1 MSHINKKGNPYII
14 DISNK
19 DVTERVAV
27 ASGEIKF
34 DKETYKKIKS
44 FETKKG
50 NLEKTAIIGGIMGAK
65 ETSRLI
71 PLCHNIPINHI
82 NIEVI
87 KNDKKFTFIVKST
100 VKTNANTGVE
110 MEALTAVTISC
121 LTIYDMCKYLN
132 KKIKIQN
139 VHLVSKIG
147 VKKAIIVQNVLWI
160 VLHIYELEILSDSMT
175 WFGSLLLAITLGI
188 LGDMIALKW
197 NSVRPLML
205 GHIWLNVGW
214 VVTLFIL

>member
-1 MSHINKKGNPYII
+1 MNHINKKGNPYII
-14 DISNK
+14 DVSKKDIS
-19 DVTERVAV
+19 ERIAI

-44 FETKKG
+44 FNTKKG

-71 PLCHNIPINHI
+71 PLCHNIPISHI
-82 NIEVI
+82 NIEI
-87 KNDKKFTFIVKST
+87 KKNDNKFCLIVESII
-100 VKTNANTGVE
+100 KTNAKTGVE

-139 VHLVSKIG
+139 IHLISKTG
-147 VKKAIIVQNVLWI
+147 GK
-160 VLHIYELEILSDSMT
+160 SD
-175 WFGSLLLAITLGI
+175 I
-188 LGDMIALKW
+188 
-197 NSVRPLML
+197 
-205 GHIWLNVGW
+205 
-214 VVTLFIL
+214 